1 MTLTELAVASLPFM
15 YFLFVASITP
25 GPNNVMLTAS
35 GMNFGYQRTIPHM
48 AGIYFGFLLYL
59 LICAYGVG
67 AAVAA
72 YPPVL
77 MGLKTLGSL
86 YLIYL
91 AYRIVTSGRM
101 GVKEKAKDTARPLT
115 FLEAFGFQFINPKG
129 VVFGLAASSLL
140 PAGIS
145 SFQIGVIVFIATT
158 ISCIASLN
166 TWVLFGKGVA
176 TLFRDDKIRLIINII
191 LALLL
196 LATLPMMVM

>member
-1 MTLTELAVASLPFM
+1 MTDLILSALPFF
-15 YFLFVASITP
+15 YFLFVASVTP

-48 AGIYFGFLLYL
+48 LGIYVGFTVYL
-59 LICAYGVG
+59 MICAFGVG
-67 AAVAA
+67 AAVVA

-77 MGLKTLGSL
+77 IALKIMGSA
-86 YLIYL
+86 YLVYL
-91 AYRIVTSGRM
+91 AYRIATAGRI
-101 GVKEKAKDTARPLT
+101 GLEKKAKETARPLT
-115 FLEAFGFQFINPKG
+115 FIEAAGFQFINPKG

-140 PAGIS
+140 PAGASIA
-145 SFQIGVIVFIATT
+145 QIGVIVFIAST

-166 TWVLFGKGVA
+166 TWVLFGKAVA
-176 TLFRDDKIRLIINII
+176 TLFRDNKTRMIINII

>member
-1 MTLTELAVASLPFM
+1 MFDLLLPSLPFF

-48 AGIYFGFLLYL
+48 LGIYVGFTIYL
-59 LICAYGVG
+59 TICAFGVG

-77 MGLKTLGSL
+77 MGLKALGAV
-86 YLIYL
+86 YLVYL
-91 AYRIVTSGRM
+91 SYRILKAGRI
-101 GVKEKAKDTARPLT
+101 GLHEKAKNAARPLT
-115 FLEAFGFQFINPKG
+115 FLEAAGFQFINPKG
-129 VVFGLAASSLL
+129 VVFGLAAASLL
-140 PAGIS
+140 PPEASLI
-145 SFQIGVIVFIATT
+145 QIGLIVFVSST

-166 TWVLFGKGVA
+166 TWVLFGKAVA
-176 TLFRDDKIRLIINII
+176 SLFRDDKTRMIINII
-191 LALLL
+191 LAFLL